1 MKLGLTQ
8 NARMEQRL
16 VQSPQMIQAM
26 QILQLST
33 LDLEGRVEQE
43 LMENPFLEV
52 AEGAPE
58 ATGDEHMEHNP
69 EERPENQGVEGMLE
83 VLENYERELGDGR
96 RLPRADA
103 EAGDRKLEA
112 MNNTPA
118 RTLSLGDTLR
128 EHLTFLNLS
137 ERDREIAEYLIY
149 SLDDRGYLTDTLD
162 NLATGF
168 YKAAITAD
176 DLGDILTLLRAAA
189 HPALG
194 AINLRECLL
203 LQLEEHPFWDALVH
217 ELVENHLEDITT
229 NRLPAI
235 MRATGASIEDIK
247 DALEMIRG
255 LDPYPCHGQTET
267 AASVIHPDI
276 VVEEVDGEYEIRL
289 PRQRLPELVVSPN
302 YKSLLRQAR
311 DAQDNQAVQD
321 WVRKRLESARWFIN
335 ALNQRQTTMER
346 IAGAIF
352 RRQKGFLEHG
362 VSSLVPMRMQEIAD
376 EAHVHISTVSRAA
389 SGKYAQTPRGIFP
402 LKFFFTSGTVNSDGE
417 AESQTSI
424 KDKLKRIVDNEDK
437 KKPLSDEALAA
448 LLAQEQG
455 VKIARRTVTKYRRA
469 LDIPSSSRRRDY

>member
-58 ATGDEHMEHNP
+58 AAGDEHMEHNP
-69 EERPENQGVEGMLE
+69 EERPENPGVEGMLE
-83 VLENYERELGDGR
+83 VLEHYERELGDGR

-149 SLDDRGYLTDTLD
+149 SLDDRGYLTDTLE

-168 YKAAITAD
+168 YKTAITAD

-189 HPALG
+189 
-194 AINLRECLL
+194 
-203 LQLEEHPFWDALVH
+203 
-217 ELVENHLEDITT
+217 
-229 NRLPAI
+229 
-235 MRATGASIEDIK
+235 
-247 DALEMIRG
+247 
-255 LDPYPCHGQTET
+255 
-267 AASVIHPDI
+267 
-276 VVEEVDGEYEIRL
+276 
-289 PRQRLPELVVSPN
+289 
-302 YKSLLRQAR
+302 
-311 DAQDNQAVQD
+311 
-321 WVRKRLESARWFIN
+321 
-335 ALNQRQTTMER
+335 
-346 IAGAIF
+346 
-352 RRQKGFLEHG
+352 
-362 VSSLVPMRMQEIAD
+362 
-376 EAHVHISTVSRAA
+376 
-389 SGKYAQTPRGIFP
+389 
-402 LKFFFTSGTVNSDGE
+402 
-417 AESQTSI
+417 
-424 KDKLKRIVDNEDK
+424 
-437 KKPLSDEALAA
+437 
-448 LLAQEQG
+448 
-455 VKIARRTVTKYRRA
+455 
-469 LDIPSSSRRRDY
+469 